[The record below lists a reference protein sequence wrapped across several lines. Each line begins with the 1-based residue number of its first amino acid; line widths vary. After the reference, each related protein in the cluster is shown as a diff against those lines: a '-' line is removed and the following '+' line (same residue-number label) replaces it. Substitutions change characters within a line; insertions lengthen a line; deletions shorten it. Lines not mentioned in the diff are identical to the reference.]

1 MLAIGAIALAQC
13 TLVFV
18 NGLMSGSFNGMLE
31 TVTGPLVGHV
41 QIHHPEWREERAV
54 DFCIN
59 GLAATRAEIEALPSV
74 KRASPRI
81 YSAVLAA
88 SGEVSDEPALAEP
101 AMVVGVDI
109 ASEVEDGGLLD
120 SLPENELPGDRGVVV
135 GKVLANRL
143 GVTAGQLLALIG
155 QDADG
160 FPVSDL
166 FQVKGIVS
174 GNVDVVKTM
183 GVVMSVADA
192 GEFFV
197 MPDQA
202 HEILVHGD
210 DYRDAETLTAEVAS
224 LPLLADAEVLSWREV
239 VPLFV
244 MIFDLKKWF
253 DLVFLAIV
261 FVAAAAGIANT
272 AMMSTFERTREF
284 GMLLAVGARP
294 ARIVGMV
301 LLESVIVGLVGVAI
315 GSVLGTAIVLI
326 TSHTGIDYA
335 ALGGTDA
342 EGVAFAGA
350 NISYI
355 IHPQLQVRHIILGV
369 CAVTLTSV
377 LASLWPASLA
387 ARLEP
392 VEAMRS

>member
-1 MLAIGAIALAQC
+1 LAQC

-18 NGLMSGSFNGMLE
+18 NGLMAGSFNSMLE

-54 DFCIN
+54 DYYIDN
-59 GLAATRAEIEALPSV
+59 LAAVQAEIEALPNV
-74 KRASPRI
+74 TRASPRI

-88 SGEVSDEPALAEP
+88 SGEESDEPALAEP
-101 AMVVGVDI
+101 AMVVGVDVP
-109 ASEVEDGGLLD
+109 SEKKGGGLLD
-120 SLPENELPGDRGVVV
+120 ALAEDELPGERGVVV
-135 GKVLANRL
+135 GKVLATRL
-143 GVTAGQLLALIG
+143 GVVPGQLIALIG

-166 FQVKGIVS
+166 FTIKGIVS
-174 GNVDVVKTM
+174 GNVDLVKTM
-183 GVVMSVADA
+183 GIVMSVADA
-192 GEFFV
+192 GEFLV

-202 HEILVHGD
+202 HEILVHGAN
-210 DYRDAETLTAEVAS
+210 YEDAEALTAEVAA
-224 LPLLADAEVLSWREV
+224 LPTLADTEVLSWREI

-244 MIFDLKKWF
+244 KIFDLKKWF
-253 DLVFLAIV
+253 DFIFLAIV

-294 ARIVGMV
+294 GRIVSMV

-315 GSVLGTAIVLI
+315 GSILGVTIVLI
-326 TSHTGIDYA
+326 TSHTGINYA
-335 ALGGTDA
+335 ALGGTEA
-342 EGVAFAGA
+342 EDVAFAGV
-350 NISYI
+350 NISYV
-355 IHPQLQVRHIILGV
+355 IHPYLELRHIVYGV

-392 VEAMRS
+392 VEAMRT